1 MKHLFIALVCTVMGF
16 STMASGGKPKKQPLF
31 EKAPETKTDQKNT
44 TSRRKTTA
52 YIFHLTCG
60 DVIVHVYNDAVNA
73 PGVMSGIWNHL
84 NDQNCN

>member
-1 MKHLFIALVCTVMGF
+1 MKRLFVVLVCTVMGF
-16 STMASGGKPKKQPLF
+16 STLTSMGKPQKPLF
-31 EKAPETKTDQKNT
+31 EKAPAGKAVGGDI

-60 DVIVHVYNDAVNA
+60 DVIVNVYNDAVNA

-84 NDQNCN
+84 NDQNCK